1 MDFCSV
7 FAAIYISLLLAGG
20 KGLNRATRGE
30 CMVVFSVSHNGQ
42 LRIFSYFCEQNRLY
56 TMKKLKSIVLLAAL
70 VCGGAKAQTYEY
82 PFRNP
87 NLPLEERIQDVISRL
102 TLEEKVQLMKN
113 GAPAVPRLGL
123 PAYNWW
129 NEGLHGVAR
138 TKEKMTSFPQAIG
151 MAATFDTE
159 ALQQVGDII
168 SSEGRALFNEDLKA
182 GKTGTIYRGL
192 TYWSPNI
199 NIFRDPRWGRGQES
213 YGEDPYLTAKMGSA
227 FVRGIEGN
235 DPHYLKAVACAK
247 HYAVHSGPEGNR
259 NYFEARPSL
268 YDLWDTY
275 LPAFRELVTKAKV
288 HGVMCAYN
296 RINGK
301 PCCGHNEML
310 QDILRN
316 QWKFDGY
323 VTSDCW
329 AVNNFAHTHKT
340 LNNDIEAVADAVL
353 AGTDLE
359 CGDLY
364 PKLLQGVQK
373 GIITE
378 KEINVSLERL
388 FKIQFKLGMFDPID
402 RVPYSSIGREVIECD
417 AHKAHAYKMA
427 QESMVLLKNNKNIL
441 PLNAS
446 KIKRIA
452 LIGPNMDN
460 SSTLLA
466 NYFGTPSEIITPYKS
481 LKKRFGNTIEIDTLT
496 GVGIVQKLEGAPS
509 FAQVAARAKKADII
523 IFVGGI
529 SADYEGEAGDAGAAG
544 YGGFATGD
552 RTTIKLPPVQT
563 ELMKELKKTGRPL
576 ILVNMSGSVMSF
588 EWESRNADAILQ
600 AWYGGQAAGD
610 AITDVLFGDYN
621 PAGRMPLTSY
631 MNDEDLP
638 DFEDYSMASRTY
650 RYFKG
655 DVRYPFG
662 YGLSY
667 TTFKYDPLKNVSTI
681 KTGENVKVTTTVTNT
696 GSRDGDEVVQLYVSH
711 PQNGN
716 TRVPLRALKGFK
728 RIHLAKGESK
738 TITFTLSPEELALVD
753 NKGNLVQNAGQVE
766 LYIGGGQPYKSEG
779 SFGELKIEGEKY
791 VVY

>member
-1 MDFCSV
+1 
-7 FAAIYISLLLAGG
+7 
-20 KGLNRATRGE
+20 
-30 CMVVFSVSHNGQ
+30 
-42 LRIFSYFCEQNRLY
+42 
-56 TMKKLKSIVLLAAL
+56 MKNKLKSIVLLAVVSLNGL
-70 VCGGAKAQTYEY
+70 VAQTYEY

-87 NLPLEERIQDVISRL
+87 DLPLDERVQDIISRL
-102 TLEEKVQLMKN
+102 TLEEKVQLMKHA
-113 GAPAVPRLGL
+113 APAVPRLGI

-129 NEGLHGVAR
+129 NEALHGVAR
-138 TKEKMTSFPQAIG
+138 TQEKVTVFPQAIG

-159 ALQQVGDII
+159 ALQLMGDMT

-182 GKTGTIYRGL
+182 GKTGSIYRGL
-192 TYWSPNI
+192 TYWTPNI
-199 NIFRDPRWGRGQES
+199 NIFRDPRWGRGQEC
-213 YGEDPYLTAKMGSA
+213 YGEDPYLTGKMGSA
-227 FVRGIEGN
+227 IVCGLEGS
-235 DPHYLKAVACAK
+235 DSHYLKAVACAK

-259 NYFEARPSL
+259 HSYDAHVSL

-296 RINGK
+296 RLEGQ
-301 PCCGHNEML
+301 PCCGHNELL

-329 AVNNFAHTHKT
+329 AVSDFAKYHKT
-340 LNNDIEAVADAVL
+340 HSNDTEAVADAVL

-364 PKLLQGVQK
+364 QKLQQGVER
-373 GIITE
+373 GIISE
-378 KEINVSLERL
+378 KEINVSLARL
-388 FKIQFKLGMFDPID
+388 FEIQFKLGMYDPAD
-402 RVPYSSIGREVIECD
+402 RVPYSTIGREVIECD

-427 QESMVLLKNNKNIL
+427 QESMVLLKNHKNIL
-441 PLNAS
+441 PLNPK

-460 SSTLLA
+460 GSTLLA
-466 NYFGTPSEIITPYKS
+466 NYFGVPSEIITPYKS
-481 LKKRFGNTIEIDTLT
+481 LKKRFGNTIQIDTLT

-509 FAQVAARAKKADII
+509 FAQVAAQAKKADII

-544 YGGFATGD
+544 YGGFASGD
-552 RTTIKLPPVQT
+552 RTTMKLPAVQT

-588 EWESRNADAILQ
+588 DWESRNADAILQ

-621 PAGRMPLTSY
+621 PAGRMPLTTY

-638 DFEDYSMASRTY
+638 DFEDYSMANRTY

-667 TTFKYDPLKNVSTI
+667 TTFAYQPLSNASVV
-681 KTGENVKVTTTVTNT
+681 KTGESIKVTTTVTNI
-696 GSRDGDEVVQLYVSH
+696 GKRDGDEVVQLYVSH

-728 RIHLAKGESK
+728 RIHLNKGESQ
-738 TITFTLSPEELALVD
+738 TVTFTLSPEELALVD
-753 NKGNLVQNAGQVE
+753 NKGNLVQKEGPVE

-779 SFGELKIEGEKY
+779 SFGELKIEGEPY

>member
-1 MDFCSV
+1 
-7 FAAIYISLLLAGG
+7 
-20 KGLNRATRGE
+20 
-30 CMVVFSVSHNGQ
+30 
-42 LRIFSYFCEQNRLY
+42 
-56 TMKKLKSIVLLAAL
+56 MKNKLKSIVLLAAL
-70 VCGGAKAQTYEY
+70 SLNGLVAQTYDY

-87 NLPLEERIQDVISRL
+87 DLPLDVRVQDIISRL
-102 TLEEKVQLMKN
+102 TLEEKVQLMKHA
-113 GAPAVPRLGL
+113 APAVPRLGI

-129 NEGLHGVAR
+129 NEALHGVAR
-138 TKEKMTSFPQAIG
+138 TKEKVTVFPQAIG
-151 MAATFDTE
+151 MAATFDPE
-159 ALQQVGDII
+159 ALQKMGDMT

-182 GKTGTIYRGL
+182 GKTGEIYRGL
-192 TYWSPNI
+192 TYWTPNI
-199 NIFRDPRWGRGQES
+199 NIFRDPRWGRGQET

-227 FVRGIEGN
+227 IVHGLEGN
-235 DPHYLKAVACAK
+235 DSHYLKAVACAK
-247 HYAVHSGPEGNR
+247 HYAVHSGPEHNR
-259 NYFEARPSL
+259 HSYDARVL
-268 YDLWDTY
+268 MFDLWDTY

-296 RINGK
+296 RLEGQ
-301 PCCGHNEML
+301 PCCGNNELL

-316 QWKFDGY
+316 QWKFTGY

-329 AVNNFAHTHKT
+329 AVSDFAQYHKT
-340 LNNDIEAVADAVL
+340 HSNDTEAVADAVL
-353 AGTDLE
+353 SGTDLE
-359 CGDLY
+359 CGNLY
-364 PKLLQGVQK
+364 QKLQQGVEK
-373 GIITE
+373 GLISE
-378 KEINVSLERL
+378 KDINVSLARL
-388 FKIQFKLGMFDPID
+388 FEIQFKLGMYDPAD
-402 RVPYSSIGREVIECD
+402 RVPYAAIGREVIESD
-417 AHKAHAYKMA
+417 AHKKHAYEMA
-427 QESMVLLKNNKNIL
+427 QKSMVLLKNNKNIL

-460 SSTLLA
+460 GSTQLA

-481 LKKRFGNTIEIDTLT
+481 LKKRLGSTIQIDTLT
-496 GVGIVQKLEGAPS
+496 GVSIVQKLEGAPS
-509 FAQVAARAKKADII
+509 FAQVAAQAKKADII

-544 YGGFATGD
+544 YGGFASGD
-552 RTTIKLPPVQT
+552 RTTMKLPPVQT

-588 EWESRNADAILQ
+588 DWESRNADAILQ

-621 PAGRMPLTSY
+621 PAGRMPLTTY

-638 DFEDYSMASRTY
+638 DFEDYSMANRTY

-667 TTFKYDPLKNVSTI
+667 TTFAYQPLSNASVV
-681 KTGENVKVTTTVTNT
+681 KTGESIQVTTTVTNT
-696 GSRDGDEVVQLYVSH
+696 GKRDGDEVVQLYVSH

-728 RIHLAKGESK
+728 RIHLNKGESR
-738 TITFTLSPEELALVD
+738 TVTFTLSPEELALVD
-753 NKGNLVQNAGQVE
+753 DKGNLVQKEGPVE

-779 SFGELKIEGEKY
+779 SFGELKIEGEPY

>member
-1 MDFCSV
+1 
-7 FAAIYISLLLAGG
+7 
-20 KGLNRATRGE
+20 
-30 CMVVFSVSHNGQ
+30 
-42 LRIFSYFCEQNRLY
+42 
-56 TMKKLKSIVLLAAL
+56 MKNKLKSIVLLAVVSLNGL
-70 VCGGAKAQTYEY
+70 VAQTYEF

-87 NLPLEERIQDVISRL
+87 DLPLDERVQDIISRL
-102 TLEEKVQLMKN
+102 TLEEKVQLMKHA
-113 GAPAVPRLGL
+113 APAVPRLGI

-129 NEGLHGVAR
+129 NEALHGVAR
-138 TKEKMTSFPQAIG
+138 TKEKVTVFPQAIG

-159 ALQQVGDII
+159 ALQLMGDMT

-182 GKTGTIYRGL
+182 GKTGSIYRGL
-192 TYWSPNI
+192 TYWTPNI
-199 NIFRDPRWGRGQES
+199 NIFRDPRWGRGQEC
-213 YGEDPYLTAKMGSA
+213 YGEDPYLTGKMGSA
-227 FVRGIEGN
+227 IVRGLEGS
-235 DPHYLKAVACAK
+235 DSHYLKAVACAK

-259 NYFEARPSL
+259 HSYDAHVSL

-296 RINGK
+296 RLEGQ
-301 PCCGHNEML
+301 PCCGHNELL

-329 AVNNFAHTHKT
+329 AVSDFAKYHKT
-340 LNNDIEAVADAVL
+340 HSNDTEAVADAVL

-364 PKLLQGVQK
+364 QKLQQGVER
-373 GIITE
+373 GIISE
-378 KEINVSLERL
+378 KEINVSLARL
-388 FKIQFKLGMFDPID
+388 FEIQFKLGMYDPAD
-402 RVPYSSIGREVIECD
+402 RVPYSTIGREVIECD

-427 QESMVLLKNNKNIL
+427 QESMVLLKNHKNIL
-441 PLNAS
+441 PLNPK

-460 SSTLLA
+460 GSTLLA
-466 NYFGTPSEIITPYKS
+466 NYFGVPSEIITPYKS
-481 LKKRFGNTIEIDTLT
+481 LKKRFGNTIQIDTLT

-509 FAQVAARAKKADII
+509 FAQVAAQAKKADII

-544 YGGFATGD
+544 YGGFASGD
-552 RTTIKLPPVQT
+552 RTTMKLPAVQT

-588 EWESRNADAILQ
+588 DWESRNADAILQ

-621 PAGRMPLTSY
+621 PAGRMPLTTY

-638 DFEDYSMASRTY
+638 DFEDYSMANRTY

-667 TTFKYDPLKNVSTI
+667 TTFAYQPLSNASVV
-681 KTGENVKVTTTVTNT
+681 KTGESIKVTTTVTNT
-696 GSRDGDEVVQLYVSH
+696 GKRDGDEVVQLYVSH

-728 RIHLAKGESK
+728 RIHLNKGESQ
-738 TITFTLSPEELALVD
+738 TVTFTLSPEELALVD
-753 NKGNLVQNAGQVE
+753 NKGNLVQKEGPVE

-779 SFGELKIEGEKY
+779 SFGELKIEGEPY

>member
-1 MDFCSV
+1 
-7 FAAIYISLLLAGG
+7 
-20 KGLNRATRGE
+20 
-30 CMVVFSVSHNGQ
+30 
-42 LRIFSYFCEQNRLY
+42 
-56 TMKKLKSIVLLAAL
+56 MKSKLKSIVLLTAL
-70 VCGGAKAQTYEY
+70 SWGGLTAQTYDY

-87 NLPLEERIQDVISRL
+87 DLPLDVRVQDIISRL
-102 TLEEKVQLMKN
+102 TLEEKVQLMKHA
-113 GAPAVPRLGL
+113 APAVPRLGI

-129 NEGLHGVAR
+129 NEALHGVAR
-138 TKEKMTSFPQAIG
+138 TKEKVTVFPQAIG

-159 ALQQVGDII
+159 ALQLMGDMT

-182 GKTGTIYRGL
+182 GKTGSIYRGL
-192 TYWSPNI
+192 TYWTPNI
-199 NIFRDPRWGRGQES
+199 NIFRDPRWGRGQEC
-213 YGEDPYLTAKMGSA
+213 YGEDPYLTGKMGSA
-227 FVRGIEGN
+227 IVCGLEGS
-235 DPHYLKAVACAK
+235 DSHYLKAVACAK

-259 NYFEARPSL
+259 HSYDAHVSL

-296 RINGK
+296 RLEGQ
-301 PCCGHNEML
+301 PCCGHNELL

-329 AVNNFAHTHKT
+329 AVSDFAKYHKT
-340 LNNDIEAVADAVL
+340 HSNDTEAVADAVL

-364 PKLLQGVQK
+364 QKLQQGVER
-373 GIITE
+373 GIISE
-378 KEINVSLERL
+378 KEINVSLARL
-388 FKIQFKLGMFDPID
+388 FEIQFKLGMYDPAD
-402 RVPYSSIGREVIECD
+402 RVPYSTIGREVIECD

-427 QESMVLLKNNKNIL
+427 QESMVLLKNHKNIL
-441 PLNAS
+441 PLNPK

-460 SSTLLA
+460 GSTLLA
-466 NYFGTPSEIITPYKS
+466 NYFGVPSEIITPYKS
-481 LKKRFGNTIEIDTLT
+481 LKKRFGNTIQIDTLT

-509 FAQVAARAKKADII
+509 FAQVAAQAKKADII

-544 YGGFATGD
+544 YGGFASGD
-552 RTTIKLPPVQT
+552 RTTMKLPAVQT

-588 EWESRNADAILQ
+588 DWESRNADAILQ

-621 PAGRMPLTSY
+621 PAGRMPLTTY

-638 DFEDYSMASRTY
+638 DFEDYSMANRTY

-667 TTFKYDPLKNVSTI
+667 TTFAYQPLSNASVV
-681 KTGENVKVTTTVTNT
+681 KTGESIKVTTTVTNI
-696 GSRDGDEVVQLYVSH
+696 GKRDGDEVVQLYVSH

-728 RIHLAKGESK
+728 RIHLNKGESQ
-738 TITFTLSPEELALVD
+738 TVTFTLSPEELALVD
-753 NKGNLVQNAGQVE
+753 NKGNLVQKEGPVE